1 MGGAAPSRKPELHES
16 SVVCSDAATVHAST
30 EKNPSV
36 RLERDQQISSNR
48 EIAVNQTCITSS
60 FLRLE
65 SIGTTTADS
74 RDQNLHRAACGDEI
88 AHEVREHANQL
99 SLATLVEA
107 SKQQCNGVKAE
118 G

>member
-1 MGGAAPSRKPELHES
+1 LFVQTLQLSMP
-16 SVVCSDAATVHAST
+16 ST
-30 EKNPSV
+30 EKNSSV
-36 RLERDQQISSNR
+36 RLERDQQISPNR

-65 SIGTTTADS
+65 STGTTTADS

-88 AHEVREHANQL
+88 AHEVREHANQR